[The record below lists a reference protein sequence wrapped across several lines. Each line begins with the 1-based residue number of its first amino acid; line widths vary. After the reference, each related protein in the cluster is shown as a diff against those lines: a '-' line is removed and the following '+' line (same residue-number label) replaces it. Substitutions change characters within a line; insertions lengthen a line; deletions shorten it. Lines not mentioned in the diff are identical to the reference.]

1 MEMKNDR
8 RGLHTASKRFTALIQ
23 KIPTSLSRLQWK
35 TPSQPVLSLHKLRLE
50 GVLAVKNLFFFNLYF
65 CNVYF
70 VMKSLRHFYVIIL
83 KYFVHVVGK

>member
-50 GVLAVKNLFFFNLYF
+50 GVLAVKNLFFFIT
-65 CNVYF
+65 CIF
-70 VMKSLRHFYVIIL
+70 VMFIL
-83 KYFVHVVGK
+83 